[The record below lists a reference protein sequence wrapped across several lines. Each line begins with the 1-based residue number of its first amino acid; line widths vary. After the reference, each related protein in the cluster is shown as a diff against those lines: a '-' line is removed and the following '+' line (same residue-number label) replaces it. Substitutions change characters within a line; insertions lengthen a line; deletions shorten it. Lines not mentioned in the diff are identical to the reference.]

1 MPTHSLSA
9 SIRDRIPRETQ
20 RRRLKKT
27 SRIHTKAIILGSI
40 SDEGPLCKLPNCFQ
54 ADTQSSGKNKI
65 KRELTRGGKNKK
77 RRIPGWEDHW
87 KGNELLESYSE
98 DKTKERKDEGKRG
111 KRGKEQ
117 SKHAPNSETL
127 HGVSLELLPKT
138 KTTLEIKVAGAGE
151 LGRRRTNRTK
161 RADTYE
167 SNV

>member
-1 MPTHSLSA
+1 M
-9 SIRDRIPRETQ
+9 
-20 RRRLKKT
+20 
-27 SRIHTKAIILGSI
+27 
-40 SDEGPLCKLPNCFQ
+40 
-54 ADTQSSGKNKI
+54 
-65 KRELTRGGKNKK
+65 
-77 RRIPGWEDHW
+77 
-87 KGNELLESYSE
+87 LESYSE